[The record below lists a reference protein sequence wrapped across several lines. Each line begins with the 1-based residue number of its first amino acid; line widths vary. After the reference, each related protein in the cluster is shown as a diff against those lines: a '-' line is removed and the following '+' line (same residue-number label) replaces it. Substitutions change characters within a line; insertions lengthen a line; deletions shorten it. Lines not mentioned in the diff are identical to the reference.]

1 MKNALIVTL
10 ALIVVGGGFFIGG
23 QKFEEKKHQAPE
35 TTASQAVVETPKG
48 ENAVPETTVKVGP
61 EETVAEPKPVTP
73 KEPVVEPQPVVG
85 DKEKQPVTETQKE
98 VVKPAEKVPE
108 TEANVNTPPQKA
120 ENKTESSKKISRDE
134 AKKIAL
140 KHAGLKEADVR
151 GLEIELDF
159 ERGVHEYDVS
169 FESGK
174 YDYDYD
180 IDALTGKIKFSEKEI
195 DN

>member
-23 QKFEEKKHQAPE
+23 QKVEEKKQQAPQTTDSQVAVE
-35 TTASQAVVETPKG
+35 APKGGEAPQTTA
-48 ENAVPETTVKVGP
+48 KVGS

-73 KEPVVEPQPVVG
+73 EEPVAEPQTVVG
-85 DKEKQPVTETQKE
+85 DKEKKPVAETQKE
-98 VVKPAEKVPE
+98 AVKPEEKAPE
-108 TEANVNTPPQKA
+108 TEASVNTPPQKA
-120 ENKTESSKKISRDE
+120 ENKPESSKKISRDE

-159 ERGVHEYDVS
+159 ERGAYEYEVS